1 MMQQISIYLTSIILG
16 IMLFFS
22 FVVAP
27 VTFTALN
34 EENARKFIRKIF
46 PYYYIVNLA
55 ISVLVLILFIIL
67 KIFSLDFYLIL
78 SVTVLDEEN
87 SRKFIRKIFPYYYN
101 VNLVISFLVLIF
113 FVIQKTFS
121 LNFYL
126 ILTVAILF
134 VLSNYILMP
143 LINKYKDENQ
153 DKKFKYSHFISVVIN
168 FIQMILLVIIL
179 I

>member
-1 MMQQISIYLTSIILG
+1 MLTLDTIKLECQIQKIFLKMISQISTYMLSMVLG

-27 VTFTALN
+27 VTF
-34 EENARKFIRKIF
+34 
-46 PYYYIVNLA
+46 
-55 ISVLVLILFIIL
+55 
-67 KIFSLDFYLIL
+67 
-78 SVTVLDEEN
+78 TVLDEEN
-87 SRKFIRKIFPYYYN
+87 SRKFIRKIFPYYYTA
-101 VNLVISFLVLIF
+101 NLLISFLVLIF
-113 FVIQKTFS
+113 FVIQRTFS

-126 ILTVAILF
+126 ISTVTILF
-134 VLSNYILMP
+134 ALSNYILMP

-168 FIQMILLVIIL
+168 FIQMIFLVIIL

>member
-1 MMQQISIYLTSIILG
+1 MIEIITKLSVYMTSIIFG

-46 PYYYIVNLA
+46 PYYYNVNLA
-55 ISVLVLILFIIL
+55 ISSFVLIFFIFL

-78 SVTVLDEEN
+78 SVAVLFAVSN
-87 SRKFIRKIFPYYYN
+87 
-101 VNLVISFLVLIF
+101 
-113 FVIQKTFS
+113 FV
-121 LNFYL
+121 
-126 ILTVAILF
+126 
-134 VLSNYILMP
+134 LMP
-143 LINKYKDENQ
+143 LINKFRDEKQ
-153 DKKFKYSHFISVVIN
+153 DKKFKQSHFVSVVIN
-168 FIQMILLVIIL
+168 FVQMILLVIVL

>member
-1 MMQQISIYLTSIILG
+1 MISQISTYMVSMVLG

-27 VTFTALN
+27 VTF
-34 EENARKFIRKIF
+34 
-46 PYYYIVNLA
+46 
-55 ISVLVLILFIIL
+55 
-67 KIFSLDFYLIL
+67 
-78 SVTVLDEEN
+78 TVLDEEN
-87 SRKFIRKIFPYYYN
+87 SRKFIRKIFPYYYTA
-101 VNLVISFLVLIF
+101 NLLISFLVLIF
-113 FVIQKTFS
+113 FVIQRTFS

-134 VLSNYILMP
+134 ALSNYILMP

-153 DKKFKYSHFISVVIN
+153 DKKFRYSHFISVVIN
-168 FIQMILLVIIL
+168 FIQMIFLVIIL